1 MYLIRR
7 WDNVTLGR
15 SMELDRSRILAQDL
29 SAERQTQVDVIE
41 SWDDRPEIKR
51 ASYFNGSEI

>member
-7 WDNVTLGR
+7 WDNVVLER
-15 SMELDRSRILAQDL
+15 SMELDRSKQLAQDL
-29 SAERQTQVDVIE
+29 SAERQTQVDVVE
-41 SWDDRPEIKR
+41 SWSDTPEQKV